1 VFERGRRLSGRW
13 IELVVASAARPP
25 GRAGLV
31 VGRKA
36 LPRAVDRN
44 RLKRR
49 VREALR
55 AARPAIDAYDL
66 IVRLR
71 RPAPGP
77 ELLDAVVEAQKLIGQ
92 LARGR

>member
-1 VFERGRRLSGRW
+1 MVATAERPLGR
-13 IELVVASAARPP
+13 V
-25 GRAGLV
+25 GLV

-44 RLKRR
+44 RLKRC

-55 AARPAIDAYDL
+55 AARPEIDAYDL
-66 IVRLR
+66 VVRLK

-77 ELLDAVVEAQKLIGQ
+77 ELAAAVDEAQRMIAA
-92 LARGR
+92 LAGRQ